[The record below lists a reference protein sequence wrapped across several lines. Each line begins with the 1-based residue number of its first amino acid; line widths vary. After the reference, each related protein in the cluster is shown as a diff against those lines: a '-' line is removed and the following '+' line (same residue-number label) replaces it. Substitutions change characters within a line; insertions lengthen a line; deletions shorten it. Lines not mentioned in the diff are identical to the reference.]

1 MNLYGQASKPSEYDV
16 EAAYLYNFGKFV
28 QWPTGSPNAAASIF
42 TLCVIGDDP
51 LEAKLQAV
59 VSKETINGQHVAVKR
74 LSGLRGAS
82 HCQVLFIPAR
92 EEDLIGRDL
101 EEVRRAPVLTVSDS
115 PDFTRHG
122 GMIGFVIQNHR
133 VRFEVNIAAAR
144 KAGLQLSSELLKVAV
159 NVTGEGGRRAR

>member
-28 QWPTGSPNAAASIF
+28 QWPTGAPNASAAVF
-42 TLCVIGDDP
+42 TICVIGDDP
-51 LEAKLQAV
+51 LEARLQAV
-59 VSKETINGQHVAVKR
+59 VGKETINGRNVAVKR
-74 LSGLRGAS
+74 LSRPRGAS
-82 HCQVLFIPAR
+82 QCQVLFIPAR

-101 EEVRRAPVLTVSDS
+101 EEVRRTPILTVSDS

-144 KAGLQLSSELLKVAV
+144 KAGLQLSSELLKVAL
-159 NVTGEGGRRAR
+159 NVTGEGGRRVR

>member
-28 QWPTGSPNAAASIF
+28 QWPTGSPNAAAAVF
-42 TLCVIGDDP
+42 TICVIGDDP
-51 LEAKLQAV
+51 LEARLQAEV
-59 VSKETINGQHVAVKR
+59 RKETINGRNVAVKR
-74 LSGLRGAS
+74 LSRPRAAS
-82 HCQVLFIPAR
+82 QCQVLFIPAR

-101 EEVRRAPVLTVSDS
+101 EEVRRAPILTVSDS

-133 VRFEVNIAAAR
+133 VRFEVNLAAAR
-144 KAGLQLSSELLKVAV
+144 EAGLQLSSELLKVAV
-159 NVTGEGGRRAR
+159 NVTGEEGRRGR